1 LGKAQYWDALDLRF
15 PVVYDDAMLQAG
27 KAQGLDPSWL
37 LAIARQESAF
47 NPEARSHAGAMGL
60 MQLMPDTGRLISKII
75 NRPLKQLSE
84 LYRPE
89 RNIELGSAYL
99 RRMYDENQKNPV
111 LATAA
116 YNAGPHRVNKWLPDS
131 SLDADIWAENIPF
144 NETRHYVQTVMSY
157 AAIFDSQRNQSIK
170 PLSERMPKVKS
181 E

>member
-1 LGKAQYWDALDLRF
+1 
-15 PVVYDDAMLQAG
+15 
-27 KAQGLDPSWL
+27 
-37 LAIARQESAF
+37 
-47 NPEARSHAGAMGL
+47 MGL
-60 MQLMPDTGRLISKII
+60 MQLMPDTGRLISKLI
-75 NRPLKQLSE
+75 NRPLKQLNE

-99 RRMYDENQKNPV
+99 RRMYDENQQNPV

-116 YNAGPHRVNKWLPDS
+116 YNAGPHRVSKWLPDN

-170 PLSERMPKVKS
+170 PLSERMPRIKS